1 MLLTF
6 FIVGCNSSSSS
17 SSSEPVTVV
26 KVGAVLPLDLF
37 ATSGIYGIYLF
48 NEHYDNTVSLYTF
61 YTPKETGSGPVW
73 TATAFYRDYY
83 VARDSLEI
91 IGD

>member
-1 MLLTF
+1 
-6 FIVGCNSSSSS
+6 
-17 SSSEPVTVV
+17 VTVV

-91 IGD
+91 IGQ